1 MGGIETTSCSKAVS
15 KGSVEEKSMSP
26 NKSNE
31 HVEKSHPSW
40 MGIPAL
46 GSTEKI
52 TALSLTGLMATLP
65 QFNFWSMQDQM

>member
-1 MGGIETTSCSKAVS
+1 
-15 KGSVEEKSMSP
+15 
-26 NKSNE
+26 
-31 HVEKSHPSW
+31 VEKSHPSW